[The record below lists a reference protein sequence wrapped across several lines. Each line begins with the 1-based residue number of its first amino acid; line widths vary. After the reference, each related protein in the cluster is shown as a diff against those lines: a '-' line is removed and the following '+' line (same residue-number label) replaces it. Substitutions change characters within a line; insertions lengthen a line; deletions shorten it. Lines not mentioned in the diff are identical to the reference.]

1 MPLAVSLRKIVTGER
16 QTPCE
21 NDTRNATHPLTHGFT
36 VAASLHRATVAG
48 PRERGHWASTAND
61 TCTARD
67 TGTGGWRRGCTKTRA
82 RHDSCRTGVRHG
94 QHQGVFAQ
102 VATGAHGALGRT
114 GATRCGRRGTS
125 ARTGQ
130 RRHTTQ
136 PPSQWRSGRV
146 RARALRRSLPNLPDH
161 QRTLPTRGEQTRH
174 ASPSNTVMRLKRI

>member
-16 QTPCE
+16 LTPCE
-21 NDTRNATHPLTHGFT
+21 NYTRNATHPLTHGFT
-36 VAASLHRATVAG
+36 VTASLHRATVAG
-48 PRERGHWASTAND
+48 PGERGHWASTAND

-67 TGTGGWRRGCTKTRA
+67 TGTGGWWHGCTKMQA
-82 RHDSCRTGVRHG
+82 RHYSCRAGVQHG
-94 QHQGVFAQ
+94 QHEGVFAQ
-102 VATGAHGALGRT
+102 FAVGAHGALGRT

-146 RARALRRSLPNLPDH
+146 RARALRRSLPNLPDRL
-161 QRTLPTRGEQTRH
+161 RTLPR
-174 ASPSNTVMRLKRI
+174 